1 MCKGSR
7 PCGGAGKA
15 VHSGCVGAGGW
26 EATRLLTRTPLPGPP
41 FQQLTPGEEPRVSE
55 AGVRGSLRRQKPI
68 LGTWHQKL
76 HVEGWGCH
84 AQTLDLCSVSTEG
97 LRAFGAQA

>member
-41 FQQLTPGEEPRVSE
+41 FQQLTPGEE
-55 AGVRGSLRRQKPI
+55 AGRGSRRQRRRFDLPRAAK
-68 LGTWHQKL
+68 
-76 HVEGWGCH
+76 H
-84 AQTLDLCSVSTEG
+84 ANPAWIRPVYP
-97 LRAFGAQA
+97 F